1 MQLGDY
7 FATYFR
13 EYFSTLFAC
22 SVGNCC
28 RYRCRTVIYINEVFD
43 QLIGNFELTNFLVFS
58 FRSSVQTKD
67 NSYWRQ
73 NETSFVMTG
82 ISFFFPT
89 CFEILGLLEK
99 YHPRKQLRWQL
110 GRYISENPIHISL
123 LNERKKHTFSSI
135 FSELCC

>member
-1 MQLGDY
+1 MCNGLLFFLSLCQLGDY
-7 FATYFR
+7 CPQNFCKHFDIV
-13 EYFSTLFAC
+13 F
-22 SVGNCC
+22 VGAFGYCC
-28 RYRCRTVIYINEVFD
+28 CYSCRPVIC
-43 QLIGNFELTNFLVFS
+43 LPFS
-58 FRSSVQTKD
+58 FEIIKSNNFQFCSNYFLKNVRISSSTGQTKD

-110 GRYISENPIHISL
+110 GRYD
-123 LNERKKHTFSSI
+123 TAQ
-135 FSELCC
+135 